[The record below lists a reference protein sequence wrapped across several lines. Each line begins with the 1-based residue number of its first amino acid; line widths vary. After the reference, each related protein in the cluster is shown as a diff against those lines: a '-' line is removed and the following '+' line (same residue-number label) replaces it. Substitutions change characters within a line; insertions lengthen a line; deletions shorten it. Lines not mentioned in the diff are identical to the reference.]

1 MKNRSSPLL
10 EQNTKKITRKVSPH
24 STLKT
29 IPLNYEEFRIHPFN
43 GAVVGRCLAKSRRTG
58 LQCGAFAVT
67 GYATCYHHGG
77 SKKSGKRTAAGEQ
90 NRYDSIIRHGNRSAP
105 VIKRRSDASK
115 ELYLLRQAAY
125 AIDMIPWWG
134 SVKNKPKLHT
144 VQLASKAIKK

>member
-1 MKNRSSPLL
+1 MKNRSLPLL

-29 IPLNYEEFRIHPFN
+29 IPLNYEEFRLHTWN
-43 GAVVGRCLAKSRRTG
+43 GSMVARCLAKSRRTG
-58 LQCGAFAVT
+58 EQCGAFAVT

-77 SKKSGKRTAAGEQ
+77 SKKSGKRTATGEKA
-90 NRYDSIIRHGNRSAP
+90 RYDSVYKHGERSEA
-105 VIKRRSDASK
+105 VITRRSDASK

-125 AIDMIPWWG
+125 ATGLLSWWG

-144 VQLASKAIKK
+144 VNLALKAIKK